1 MIKDIFESKEE
12 KKNENEKEENII
24 DEIKYNTNNTNNS
37 VNNDN
42 ALNLN
47 SLFKNI
53 ELQMNNDLDNDFIQD
68 NNKNINEINE
78 IEEKSS
84 NSYLKNIKDIN
95 EIENNDILKENIEI
109 KEDKIKYNKIQD
121 DLKIKKENDLKENI
135 SDNIKEEEK
144 ISKNKI
150 QEKIHNEKEIN
161 IINKQQQIYQ
171 PKKTIKRKSI
181 KNNNKKIK
189 PTKIDKNIIK
199 KEINKEEFS
208 LNELN
213 TAKGRENNLGLGI
226 TLTSSD
232 NDIYKSNTVKNM
244 PVLINKQKLS
254 TLSENELLKNIIL
267 DTAKKIK
274 NHNINNTSS
283 NISLEQKSNMN
294 IFSPINTIKSE
305 TIKEKTKKIFNKTFE
320 NGVNNKLN
328 NEENK
333 KGMNTM
339 NPLDMMN
346 QIITTNSNIS
356 NDTQEQINN
365 KFNITTNNNIYN
377 KDSDLLEY
385 SKSYVTN
392 NTHLNNTEE
401 NNINNN
407 NGNINNI
414 NNNSSSKKMNVIKR
428 YHIIVVNI

>member
-1 MIKDIFESKEE
+1 M
-12 KKNENEKEENII
+12 
-24 DEIKYNTNNTNNS
+24 
-37 VNNDN
+37 
-42 ALNLN
+42 
-47 SLFKNI
+47 
-53 ELQMNNDLDNDFIQD
+53 
-68 NNKNINEINE
+68 
-78 IEEKSS
+78 
-84 NSYLKNIKDIN
+84 
-95 EIENNDILKENIEI
+95 
-109 KEDKIKYNKIQD
+109 
-121 DLKIKKENDLKENI
+121 
-135 SDNIKEEEK
+135 
-144 ISKNKI
+144 
-150 QEKIHNEKEIN
+150 
-161 IINKQQQIYQ
+161 
-171 PKKTIKRKSI
+171 KRKSI
-181 KNNNKKIK
+181 KNNNNKIK

-199 KEINKEEFS
+199 KELNKEEYS

-226 TLTSSD
+226 TLTSSE

-244 PVLINKQKLS
+244 PVLINEPKLS

-274 NHNINNTSS
+274 NHNINNTSG

-365 KFNITTNNNIYN
+365 KI
-377 KDSDLLEY
+377 
-385 SKSYVTN
+385 
-392 NTHLNNTEE
+392 
-401 NNINNN
+401 
-407 NGNINNI
+407 
-414 NNNSSSKKMNVIKR
+414 
-428 YHIIVVNI
+428 